1 MFETILYYL
10 NPLTWVS
17 VHTICILVLLVLL
30 FVLYVKHKWQVLQ
43 KYGIPGPEPKF
54 YRFGH
59 VPDAFDKK
67 FFISDVKRIK
77 KYGPIIGRYFGLA
90 PHIMISDPDILKQV
104 MIKDFKTFPDRD
116 DRLNKVWGKEFN
128 SALTQT
134 TSDSWKRQRS
144 TLTPTFSSSRMK
156 EMFPILRECVESGV
170 RNLYKKVDVN
180 GGIVNAKDE
189 FGNISM
195 NSIIS
200 CAFGA
205 NLEEKQAEIAAK
217 MKTLI
222 GSDPSTNPFFIIAY
236 LIKGFEYFL
245 DWLDYSCF
253 PSKELRYFKNLTDAV
268 IDTKKSHGGHRIDLL
283 QLMINAEKSP
293 DEIKSDPSRGLTNIE
308 IKGQVILFFIAGYET
323 STNTMHFLANQLAT
337 HPDLQEKL
345 RQEIFDVL
353 EKHDGEIT
361 YETISDMKYLE
372 MCINETLR
380 MYPIVPENTRICQKE
395 ININGITI
403 PKGATIDIPV
413 YHLHRSEEHWE
424 NPDDFIPERMR
435 DMSRINPL
443 VYQPFG
449 AGPRNCIGMRF
460 AMLEMKIVFVR
471 LLQEFRFVATEQ
483 TPSYPIDLEF
493 SGLVLKAC
501 EEVFFKIEPLN

>member
-1 MFETILYYL
+1 M

-17 VHTICILVLLVLL
+17 MHTLCILVALVVL
-30 FVLYVKHKWQVLQ
+30 FLLYVKYKWQVLQ
-43 KYGIPGPEPKF
+43 RLGISGPAPTF
-54 YRFGH
+54 YRFGNMA
-59 VPDAFDKK
+59 DAFNKK
-67 FFISDVKRIK
+67 YFINDVKMIK
-77 KYGPIIGRYFGLA
+77 EHGPVIGRYFGLA
-90 PHIMISDPDILKQV
+90 PHIMISDPDILKHV
-104 MIKDFKTFPDRD
+104 MIKDFKSFPDRD

-128 SALTQT
+128 NALTQT

-156 EMFPILRECVESGV
+156 EMFYILHGCVESGV
-170 RNLYKKVDVN
+170 KNLHKKVDEN
-180 GGIVNAKDE
+180 GGIINAKDE

-200 CAFGA
+200 AAFGA
-205 NLEEKQAEIAAK
+205 DLDEKQAEIAAK
-217 MKTLI
+217 MRVLI
-222 GSDPSTNPFFIIAY
+222 GSDPSTDPFFVLAF
-236 LIKGFEYFL
+236 LIKGFEYFM
-245 DWLDYSCF
+245 DWIDYSVF
-253 PSKELRYFKNLTDAV
+253 PSKELKYFKNLTDAV
-268 IDTKKSHGGHRIDLL
+268 IQTKKSHGGHRIDLL
-283 QLMINAEKSP
+283 QLMLDAEKKP
-293 DEIKSDPSRGLTNIE
+293 EEIKKDPSTKGLTNLE

-353 EKHDGEIT
+353 EEHGGKIT

-380 MYPIVPENTRICQKE
+380 MYPIVVENTRVCE
-395 ININGITI
+395 REVNINGITI

-424 NPDDFIPERMR
+424 DPDNFIPERME

-460 AMLEMKIVFVR
+460 AMLEMKICFVR
-471 LLQEFRFVATEQ
+471 LMQEFRFVATDQ
-483 TPSYPIDLEF
+483 TPAYPIDLEF
-493 SGLVLKAC
+493 SGIALKAV
-501 EEVFFKIEPLN
+501 EEVILKIEPLN